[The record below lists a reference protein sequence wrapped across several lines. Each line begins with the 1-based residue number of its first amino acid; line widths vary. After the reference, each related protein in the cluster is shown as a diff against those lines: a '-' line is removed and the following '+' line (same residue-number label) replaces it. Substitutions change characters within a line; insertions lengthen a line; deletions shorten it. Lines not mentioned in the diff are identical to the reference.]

1 MLTLLI
7 MTSSKMTLTFEAI
20 FNAKAGIIYYK
31 HLIVPVDIV
40 AQIKE
45 KGIKRMKI
53 TLNGSVTTHSALIS
67 DGTGNHFIIMNKE
80 NEKKLKLNLGDK
92 VNVIVEEDTSKYG
105 MPLSDEMAELLRID
119 DEALGYFDSL
129 KPGVRRNLIYL
140 VSKVKS
146 SDIRLVKSLI
156 IMDYLKMKK
165 GNLDFK
171 ELNQCMKDWRGRYSN

>member
-1 MLTLLI
+1 MKL
-7 MTSSKMTLTFEAI
+7 KFQAI
-20 FNAKAGIIYYK
+20 FNSKAGIIYYK

-45 KGIKRMKI
+45 SGIKRMKI
-53 TLNGSVTTHSALIS
+53 TLNDSVVSYSALIS
-67 DGTGNHFIIMNKE
+67 DGDGNHFIIMNKE
-80 NEKKLKLNLGDK
+80 NEKKLKVELGDK

-105 MPLSDEMAELLRID
+105 MPLCPEMEELMRVD
-119 DEALGYFDSL
+119 DEAVKYFETL

-140 VSKVKS
+140 AGKPKS

-165 GNLDFK
+165 GVLDFK
-171 ELNQCMKDWRGRYSN
+171 ELNQCMKDWRGRY